1 MTTEISIELFDK
13 MQVRLAEV
21 ISERDELKRQN
32 TVLAEELAMVSGIVE
47 RLQADLKWEEPPHH
61 ITHS

>member
-32 TVLAEELAMVSGIVE
+32 TVLAEELAMVSGIVD
-47 RLQADLKWEEPPHH
+47 RLQADL
-61 ITHS
+61 

>member
-1 MTTEISIELFDK
+1 